1 MSWRGCL
8 AVPAPRFRRVAV
20 RVVCAALAALL
31 VAGPVAGQSA
41 VPRTDGPD
49 SSGPVL
55 QWVSVRPGDTS
66 VVVELGMARSGAVRY
81 RTVRPDDGSYV
92 EVVLEGARVAES
104 VGTEISVHRADLV
117 RVMVREDPGPPPAAV
132 VRLVLSA
139 RASVDVT
146 RRPDG
151 MGLVVRVSGGR
162 APGQATAPPGPVSV
176 FARATPVTDVLA
188 MVARSC
194 GFQLVASQEV
204 SGQVTLSVSGLTCEV
219 ALEVLSAVSGVRFRR
234 FGDVVVAFPAG
245 KVQEESYP
253 ELYQVRSARPDEA
266 AKEIQQ
272 LVKGV
277 SVVPLE
283 RDGSVIV
290 IATQDQHR
298 EVRRVLQMV
307 DVAGVQV
314 SIETAVVDVSMN
326 RLRELGFSWGVGT
339 PGQGSGAIQIT
350 VGEATVF
357 ARLAAMV
364 SDGSARVMA
373 SPRVTTRSGEKA
385 SVSLGEE
392 VPIPQRDPNGNITFS
407 FRRIGVGLDI
417 TPRVGRDGVVSVE
430 LGLRV
435 DQVLEF
441 LSTPSGPVPRIGT
454 REVRSSV
461 RVESGRV
468 LVVGGLI
475 TRQERQSTVKVPV
488 LGDIPVLG
496 ELFRLNIRSESESE
510 VVFLIRPVVL
520 GGRGDAGSG
529 SAEADR

>member
-1 MSWRGCL
+1 M
-8 AVPAPRFRRVAV
+8 
-20 RVVCAALAALL
+20 
-31 VAGPVAGQSA
+31 
-41 VPRTDGPD
+41 
-49 SSGPVL
+49 
-55 QWVSVRPGDTS
+55 
-66 VVVELGMARSGAVRY
+66 
-81 RTVRPDDGSYV
+81 
-92 EVVLEGARVAES
+92 
-104 VGTEISVHRADLV
+104 
-117 RVMVREDPGPPPAAV
+117 
-132 VRLVLSA
+132 
-139 RASVDVT
+139 
-146 RRPDG
+146 
-151 MGLVVRVSGGR
+151 
-162 APGQATAPPGPVSV
+162 
-176 FARATPVTDVLA
+176 
-188 MVARSC
+188 
-194 GFQLVASQEV
+194 
-204 SGQVTLSVSGLTCEV
+204 
-219 ALEVLSAVSGVRFRR
+219 
-234 FGDVVVAFPAG
+234 
-245 KVQEESYP
+245 
-253 ELYQVRSARPDEA
+253 
-266 AKEIQQ
+266 
-272 LVKGV
+272 
-277 SVVPLE
+277 VPLE